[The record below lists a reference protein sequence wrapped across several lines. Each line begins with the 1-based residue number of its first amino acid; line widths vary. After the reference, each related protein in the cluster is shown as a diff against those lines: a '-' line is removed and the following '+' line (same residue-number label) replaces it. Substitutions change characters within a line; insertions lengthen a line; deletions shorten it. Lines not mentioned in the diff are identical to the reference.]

1 MNHGRELDHPMV
13 PTERS
18 ECTDA
23 VEVVRSDA
31 LPARKFIV
39 SSTPSDS
46 HTWNLVFLQLLLEE
60 RGSEVINL
68 GSCVP
73 LDHLVEKCLEYRPDV
88 LVLSSVNG
96 HGHMEGAE
104 AIRAIRKLPE
114 LDGMHA
120 VIGGKLGVLGPGN
133 ARFSD
138 QLIDAGFDAVFHA
151 DASAM
156 DAFMAYLDGRSTS
169 ALEVSGR

>member
-1 MNHGRELDHPMV
+1 MV

-133 ARFSD
+133 ARF
-138 QLIDAGFDAVFHA
+138 
-151 DASAM
+151 
-156 DAFMAYLDGRSTS
+156 
-169 ALEVSGR
+169 